1 MTEEEKRAIVEEAEK
16 NQPDIWSDEYFPYWE
31 KVCAQ
36 FEDVVKEEAD
46 MKRRSEWLDEAE
58 NFIYEMKAA
67 GRENEINL
75 ETVLEEVKAGWSE
88 DVNYDGTPEEYATEL
103 FGYIEELM

>member
-1 MTEEEKRAIVEEAEK
+1 MPSKEKAGIIEEAKKHE
-16 NQPDIWSDEYFPYWE
+16 PDIWSDEYFPYWE

-75 ETVLEEVKAGWSE
+75 ETVLEEVKDGWSE
-88 DVNYDGTPEEYATEL
+88 EVNYDGTPEEYAKEL
-103 FGYIEELM
+103 FDYIQDLM

>member
-1 MTEEEKRAIVEEAEK
+1 MKTREVWIEET
-16 NQPDIWSDEYFPYWE
+16 
-31 KVCAQ
+31 
-36 FEDVVKEEAD
+36 
-46 MKRRSEWLDEAE
+46 E

-88 DVNYDGTPEEYATEL
+88 DVNYDGTPEEYAEEL
-103 FGYIEELM
+103 FDYIQELM

>member
-1 MTEEEKRAIVEEAEK
+1 MTSKEKAAIIEEAKKHE
-16 NQPDIWSDEYFPYWE
+16 PDIWSGEYFPYWE

-75 ETVLEEVKAGWSE
+75 ETVLEEVKDGWSE
-88 DVNYDGTPEEYATEL
+88 EVNYDGTPEEYAKGL
-103 FGYIEELM
+103 FDYIQDLM

>member
-1 MTEEEKRAIVEEAEK
+1 
-16 NQPDIWSDEYFPYWE
+16 
-31 KVCAQ
+31 
-36 FEDVVKEEAD
+36 
-46 MKRRSEWLDEAE
+46 
-58 NFIYEMKAA
+58 MKAA

>member
-1 MTEEEKRAIVEEAEK
+1 MTPKEKAAIIEEAKKHE
-16 NQPDIWSDEYFPYWE
+16 PDIWSDEYFPYWE
-31 KVCAQ
+31 KVYAQ

-75 ETVLEEVKAGWSE
+75 GTVLEEVKDGWSE
-88 DVNYDGTPEEYATEL
+88 EVNYDGTPEEYAKEL
-103 FGYIEELM
+103 FGYVQDLM